1 MWFNIL
7 KDLSFIEKVKEIFD
21 ARMKNERWSII
32 RRYDWGSLEIK
43 FFSDKNGEITKYE
56 IFTRFID
63 VKGGK
68 RSSGIAALEVHSK
81 DVFLRNLKVV
91 DNKLTQVYRFS
102 AGNKREDYIFPPF
115 FYNSEQIDLNN
126 FIMKELEQ

>member
-21 ARMKNERWSII
+21 TRIKNERWKVI

-43 FFSDKNGEITKYE
+43 FFSDKNGEITKYR

-63 VKGGK
+63 GEGGK
-68 RSSGIAALEVHSK
+68 RSSGITNLNISSK
-81 DVFLRNLKVV
+81 DVFLRNLKAV
-91 DNKLTQVYRFS
+91 DNKLTQVYRGS
-102 AGNKREDYIFPPF
+102 TGNKREDLIRPPF
-115 FYNSEQIDLNN
+115 FYNHTEIRLNE